1 MLYNLEDSLACFR
14 ECKYFIDMGGRIMS
28 PSKDVPNLIFN
39 TYEYVATQQREIKV
53 AGGIKSVN
61 QLTLRWGEDPG

>member
-1 MLYNLEDSLACFR
+1 
-14 ECKYFIDMGGRIMS
+14 MS